1 MADHDQEERRLTQL
15 TPSRP
20 HHQIMSR
27 RLSIQSDQVRRWLF
41 ARPISVDDLWNVE
54 RPGLGLAHSSP
65 HRLTHVSAVATAASA
80 LPHHHSTSINPH
92 ASRFT
97 PHVSCLLDVRL
108 AEQLTCTTLCSQ
120 PRAVFT
126 SCPGSRRPR
135 PNKGDG
141 RPPAALT
148 RQPLRSAQDS
158 QNVHSR
164 HCNSSDSC
172 SPAR

>member
-1 MADHDQEERRLTQL
+1 
-15 TPSRP
+15 
-20 HHQIMSR
+20 MSR
-27 RLSIQSDQVRRWLF
+27 RLPIQSDRVRRWLF

-54 RPGLGLAHSSP
+54 RPGLSLAHSSP

-80 LPHHHSTSINPH
+80 LPHHHLHQS
-92 ASRFT
+92 SRLT

-108 AEQLTCTTLCSQ
+108 AEQLTSTTLCSQ

-135 PNKGDG
+135 PNKGDR

-158 QNVHSR
+158 QKVHSR